1 MTTFILQIGWFA
13 IAESSEVRRNQ
24 AISVDCLGENFVVFR
39 SEDGEV
45 FVLDAYCS
53 HMGANL
59 GFGGLVKKNCI
70 ECPFHQ
76 WKFDGRDG
84 SVVDIP
90 YSKNIDDWKDKGT
103 ITNFDSLK
111 RHFKLFDSIS
121 CKKWED

>member
-1 MTTFILQIGWFA
+1 MKLRPTFILQIGWFR

-39 SEDGEV
+39 SEDGDV

-76 WKFDGRDG
+76 WKFDGHDG

-90 YSKNIDDWKDKGT
+90 YSKNIDEWKDKGT
-103 ITNFDSLK
+103 TKNFDSLK
-111 RHFKLFDSIS
+111 THFKKF
-121 CKKWED
+121 

>member
-1 MTTFILQIGWFA
+1 
-13 IAESSEVRRNQ
+13 
-24 AISVDCLGENFVVFR
+24 
-39 SEDGEV
+39 
-45 FVLDAYCS
+45 
-53 HMGANL
+53 MGANL